1 MRAAAPSD
9 FDDLRTWL
17 RQLREAAGLSQEALA
32 AAVGTDRRNIH
43 RWEVQGH
50 DPGGS
55 ALLRVL
61 SALGVQLVP
70 PPPASIPR
78 AFNAELRELQD
89 TIRRVED
96 AALARHDELL
106 SRIDSQES
114 MIRELSARLADLRT
128 PLT

>member
-1 MRAAAPSD
+1 MRAAAPTD
-9 FDDLRTWL
+9 PGDLRSWL

-50 DPGGS
+50 DPGGT

-61 SALGVQLVP
+61 SALGVELVP
-70 PPPASIPR
+70 APPGSIPR
-78 AFNAELRELQD
+78 ALNAELRELQE
-89 TIRRVED
+89 TIRRVADD
-96 AALARHDELL
+96 AAARHDELVA
-106 SRIDSQES
+106 RIDAQDAQ
-114 MIRELSARLADLRT
+114 IRDLSARLADLR